1 MNHEDDDRVP
11 GLNQLRMERAPERDL
26 WPGIDARLKRRNAYA
41 PPQWLAAA
49 ACAVLALT
57 AMLNFG
63 PHQNPL
69 DEALSALPAVASSAP
84 ATQRVLPRAPMR
96 SEMRGL
102 LRANLHV
109 VEGAQ
114 KQIRQAMA
122 YDPDSQLLARMLE
135 RSNLQQR
142 DLRELLAKT

>member
-1 MNHEDDDRVP
+1 MNEDDDRVP
-11 GLNQLRMERAPERDL
+11 GLERLRLERAPERDL
-26 WPGIDARLKRRNAYA
+26 WPGIESRLARRGRFA

-63 PHQNPL
+63 LHQNPL
-69 DEALSALPAVASSAP
+69 DEAQSALPAVASTLP
-84 ATQRVLPRAPMR
+84 NPQRVLPRAPMR

-135 RSNLQQR
+135 RSALQQR
-142 DLRELLAKT
+142 DLRDLLAKT